1 MRLLAALL
9 VLTSLTAC
17 TDPLGGQYR
26 YRSGRRVPVALALGP
41 HRRRTPFHIRLKS
54 MPHRALLALLAV
66 LALAACGVD
75 GAPQPPTGLSVTGS
89 TTFGLARDGG

>member
-1 MRLLAALL
+1 
-9 VLTSLTAC
+9 
-17 TDPLGGQYR
+17 
-26 YRSGRRVPVALALGP
+26 
-41 HRRRTPFHIRLKS
+41 
-54 MPHRALLALLAV
+54 MPRRALLALLAV